1 MDDGLGAAMLKATTL
16 PLPATGQVALQTERA
31 RNEACLPENRGT
43 HRPGGG
49 RIAMK
54 ARLDIRIQIVALIV
68 AVLFPCF
75 AANAQNSALKTQ
87 LEAQYKPTKTTDD
100 RSDIVTAGSVL
111 ILQKDK
117 IIMYSTTTQ
126 IPPQN
131 SYKDGKL
138 SEGVFGV
145 HQKLSSFGSMIG
157 HPPPASDTQSRQ
169 FVTGEKFWVTR
180 IDIQPD
186 GVLFTLFS
194 DPYNDIRYYST
205 LKFVFPHGS
214 TPTPDQVLSLVGEVL
229 KVDADDS
236 AKSDDKGADQ
246 QQAAPAGGDAA
257 QQPAAD
263 QAAAAPAAPPAPP
276 ATVEIGQSTDEVVA
290 ILGQPEKILNLGPKQ
305 IYVYKDLKVTFVKGK
320 VTDAQ

>member
-1 MDDGLGAAMLKATTL
+1 MLDSDGAPAFSGRQSGIADRTRTQRTL
-16 PLPATGQVALQTERA
+16 PARKPWYLPTRRRVYRHEGEI
-31 RNEACLPENRGT
+31 EYG
-43 HRPGGG
+43 
-49 RIAMK
+49 
-54 ARLDIRIQIVALIV
+54 IQIAALIV
-68 AVLFPCF
+68 AVLFLFF
-75 AANAQNSALKTQ
+75 AANAQNSALKSQ

-138 SEGVFGV
+138 SEGAFGV

-157 HPPPASDTQSRQ
+157 HPPPASDVQSRQ

-180 IDIQPD
+180 IDVQTD
-186 GVLFTLFS
+186 GVLFWLFS

-214 TPTPDQVLSLVGEVL
+214 TPSSDQVLSLVGEVL

-236 AKSDDKGADQ
+236 AKSDDKGGDQ
-246 QQAAPAGGDAA
+246 QQAAPAAA
-257 QQPAAD
+257 MQPSNRRQNKPPQRLLHQQRLPL
-263 QAAAAPAAPPAPP
+263 P
-276 ATVEIGQSTDEVVA
+276 SR
-290 ILGQPEKILNLGPKQ
+290 LGRQPTK
-305 IYVYKDLKVTFVKGK
+305 
-320 VTDAQ
+320 